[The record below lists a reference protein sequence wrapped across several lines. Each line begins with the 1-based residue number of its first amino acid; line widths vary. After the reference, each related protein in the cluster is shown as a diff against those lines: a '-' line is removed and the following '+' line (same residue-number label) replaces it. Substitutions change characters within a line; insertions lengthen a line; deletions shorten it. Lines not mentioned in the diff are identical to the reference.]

1 MAGALAVR
9 GARRNLLPGG
19 RQHFQHGPI
28 DLVLEAR
35 GAPDEVRAAYAQA
48 WARFRPILDALVA
61 ELALLRAPL
70 GEVYPLAKE
79 PVARRMIAACWPHRG
94 QCVTPMAA
102 VAGSVADEV
111 LDALRVGRTLRS
123 AYVND
128 GGDIAV
134 WVAPGESFSAGIAH
148 DPIDG
153 ALGAAVAID
162 RPCGL
167 ATSGW
172 KGRSQSLGIAD
183 AVTVVAA
190 DAAAADAA
198 ATLIANA
205 VDTEHPAIRRLPA
218 CDVKHDSDLGARL
231 VTVAV
236 GPLPQ
241 DDVAA
246 ALQRGVDAAA
256 AMRRNG
262 LIQSALLALQGATRV
277 VGLPARAGCDKLTD
291 TAFAPVR
298 AIAPGLEFTGRSA

>member
-1 MAGALAVR
+1 MT
-9 GARRNLLPGG
+9 GARRSVLPGG

-35 GAPDEVRAAYAQA
+35 GAPDEVRAAYEQA
-48 WARFRPILDALVA
+48 WARFRPVLDALVA

-70 GEVYPLAKE
+70 GDAYPLAQE
-79 PVARRMIAACWPHRG
+79 PVAQRMVAACWPHRG
-94 QCVTPMAA
+94 QFITPMAA

-111 LDALRVGRTLRS
+111 LLALRAGRALRS

-134 WVAPGESFSAGIAH
+134 WVAPGEALRAGVAH
-148 DPIDG
+148 DPVHRVLDAG
-153 ALGAAVAID
+153 VAIGQ
-162 RPCGL
+162 PCGL

-205 VDTEHPAIRRLPA
+205 VDVEHPAIRRLPA
-218 CDVKHDSDLGARL
+218 SALKHDSDLGARL
-231 VTVAV
+231 VTVEV
-236 GPLPQ
+236 GPLPR
-241 DDVAA
+241 DAVAT

-256 AMRRNG
+256 AMQRHAWIR
-262 LIQSALLALQGATRV
+262 SALLALQGETRV
-277 VGLPARAGCDKLTD
+277 VGVPAPAGCDKLAATVS
-291 TAFAPVR
+291 APVR
-298 AIAPGLEFTGRSA
+298 AIGPGLEFTGRSA

>member
-1 MAGALAVR
+1 VAGAIAVT
-9 GARRNLLPGG
+9 GARRSLLPGG

-35 GAPDEVRAAYAQA
+35 GAPDEVRAAGEQA
-48 WARFRPILDALVA
+48 WARFQPILDALVA

-70 GEVYPLAKE
+70 GDAYPLAKE

-94 QCVTPMAA
+94 QFVTPMAA
-102 VAGSVADEV
+102 VAGSVADEI
-111 LDALRVGRTLRS
+111 LLALRAGRILRS

-134 WVAPGESFSAGIAH
+134 WVAPGETLNAGIAH
-148 DPIDG
+148 DPIRR
-153 ALGAAVAID
+153 ALGAAMAID

-205 VDTEHPAIRRLPA
+205 VDVEHPAVRRLPA
-218 CDVKHDSDLGARL
+218 CAVKHDSDLGARL
-231 VTVAV
+231 VTVDV

-241 DDVAA
+241 NEIAT
-246 ALQRGVDAAA
+246 ALRRGVDAAM
-256 AMRRNG
+256 AMLRNG
-262 LIQSALLALQGATRV
+262 LIHAALLALHGEVRA
-277 VGLPARAGCDKLTD
+277 VGMPAPAGCDKLTA
-291 TAFAPVR
+291 TASAPVR
-298 AIAPGLEFTGRSA
+298 AIGPGLEFTGRSA